1 MTTLAQHY
9 SSTASNQT
17 AWMATELSVINELN
31 QRHVRQV
38 MDYSKGFL
46 DKTFPLQQGSHKEV
60 CSYVVYYQQLLAFFA
75 DGSTSGLENPA
86 QFVAL
91 SGHREAPSSIVLNN
105 NGRHVELVLNRSGA
119 TGCQD
124 QACIDD
130 IQLQTAAPD
139 NIWFSMVT
147 GRQVNNIHKS
157 NKRFTCKDGL
167 GYSLS

>member
-9 SSTASNQT
+9 STTTPNQT

-91 SGHREAPSSIVLNN
+91 SGHREAPSSIVLKN
-105 NGRHVELVLNRSGA
+105 NGRHIELVLNRSGT

-147 GRQVNNIHKS
+147 GRQVNSIHKGD
-157 NKRFTCKDGL
+157 KRFTCKGGL
-167 GYSLS
+167 SYSLS